1 MAGGSTMASLA
12 FLDRPEGHL
21 GTKWYSLA
29 VAIRLRLSRAAS
41 LVFLAWRLD
50 IAVVEQGLD

>member
-12 FLDRPEGHL
+12 FLDRLEGHL

-29 VAIRLRLSRAAS
+29 VAIPLHLSRAAS

-50 IAVVEQGLD
+50 IAGVD